1 MRPWHRGGVG
11 QPRRVDDGVAD
22 DAVSIWTVLDLDE
35 EVALLPAWYQPAPM
49 RRSRLLTG
57 WPRRVAIA
65 TIVSFVAINAAGLCA
80 TYGHVG
86 IG

>member
-1 MRPWHRGGVG
+1 MSRA
-11 QPRRVDDGVAD
+11 DDGVAD

-35 EVALLPAWYQPAPM
+35 EVALLPEWYQPAPM
-49 RRSRLLTG
+49 RRARLTG
-57 WPRRVAIA
+57 WQRRLAIA
-65 TIVSFVAINAAGLCA
+65 TIVSFVAINAVGLCS